1 MSALEYVDVARARK
15 MTGLRLV
22 LTQGGPGPW
31 SEAAKYFF
39 QAKRVPFTPVA
50 QIAGTED
57 PELLAWTG
65 QTSAPAAALDA
76 EPPVSRME
84 DILLLAE
91 RVAPTPA
98 LLPADARGR
107 VWTFGLCRE
116 ISGPEG
122 LGWSRRL
129 VMLGGNLARQKP
141 GPARDQSASAHYAR
155 KYGHS
160 EAAAARAPARVVQIL
175 ELLTHELEA
184 QKRRGSRY
192 LVGDS
197 LSAADLMWAAFA
209 AMFAPLPEDLC
220 PMSPGLRR
228 MYGTLDEP
236 IRSAL
241 APALLDH
248 RDFVY
253 ARHLELPLRF

>member
-1 MSALEYVDVARARK
+1 VSALEYVDVARARALP
-15 MTGLRLV
+15 GLRLV
-22 LTQGGPGPW
+22 LTRDGPGPW

-39 QAKRVPFTPVA
+39 QAKRAKFTPVA

-76 EPPVSRME
+76 DPPVSRMDE
-84 DILLLAE
+84 ILLLAE
-91 RVAPTPA
+91 RVAPVPA

-107 VWTFGLCRE
+107 AWTFGLCRE
-116 ISGPEG
+116 LTGRDG

-129 VMLGGNLARQKP
+129 MLLGANLARQKP
-141 GPARDQSASAHYAR
+141 GPARDQSLHFAR
-155 KYGHS
+155 KFGHS
-160 EAAAARAPARVVQIL
+160 PEAAARAPARVVQIL
-175 ELLTHELEA
+175 ELLAAELRA
-184 QKRRGSRY
+184 QRARGSRY

-197 LSAADLMWAAFA
+197 LSAADLTWAAFA
-209 AMFAPLPEDLC
+209 AMFAPLPHELC
-220 PMSPGLRR
+220 PMSEGLRR
-228 MYGTLDEP
+228 MYTATDPVLLAALDP
-236 IRSAL
+236 
-241 APALLDH
+241 LLLEH

>member
-1 MSALEYVDVARARK
+1 MSGLAYVDVVRARG
-15 MTGLRLV
+15 MSGLRLV

-39 QAKRVPFTPVA
+39 QAKRVPFTPIA

-76 EPPVSRME
+76 EPPVSRM
-84 DILLLAE
+84 DDLLLLAE
-91 RVAPTPA
+91 RCAPTPA

-129 VMLGGNLARQKP
+129 VMLDSNLARQKP
-141 GPARDQSASAHYAR
+141 GPARDQSLHFAR

-160 EAAAARAPARVVQIL
+160 RAAVARAPARVVQIL
-175 ELLTHELEA
+175 ELLAHELEA

-209 AMFAPLPEDLC
+209 VMFAPLPEDVC
-220 PMSPGLRR
+220 PMSPALRR
-228 MYGTLDEP
+228 LYGTVEEP

-241 APALLDH
+241 DPALLAH

>member
-1 MSALEYVDVARARK
+1 MSGLAYVDVAKARALP
-15 MTGLRLV
+15 GLRLV
-22 LTQGGPGPW
+22 LTAGGPGPW

-65 QTSAPAAALDA
+65 QTSAPAAALDD

-91 RVAPTPA
+91 RCAPEPP
-98 LLPADARGR
+98 LVPSDARGR
-107 VWTFGLCRE
+107 AWTFGLCRE
-116 ISGPEG
+116 ITGRDG

-129 VMLGGNLARQKP
+129 MMLDANLARQKP
-141 GPARDQSASAHYAR
+141 GPAREQSLHFAR
-155 KYGHS
+155 KFGHGA
-160 EAAAARAPARVVQIL
+160 EAAARAPARVVAIL
-175 ELLTHELEA
+175 ELLAAELAA
-184 QKRRGSRY
+184 QRRRGSRY
-192 LVGDS
+192 LVGDA
-197 LSAADLMWAAFA
+197 LTAVDLVWAAFA
-209 AMFAPLPEDLC
+209 NMFAPLPADVC
-220 PMSPGLRR
+220 PMSDGLRR
-228 MYGTLDEP
+228 MYTATDPRLLAALD
-236 IRSAL
+236 
-241 APALLDH
+241 PALLEH